1 MQPWIGIVL
10 IAMIAFGAMSAG
22 KIINKISSLI
32 PRMGQSI
39 EGGIDAAASIGV
51 NIDEVN
57 SFAADVVDVFDDSV
71 MEVEVE
77 VEDELI
83 EGGMSGDGLIFYCN
97 DGGRIPIRYMND
109 GDCDCHR
116 VPARSTTACSPSNHQ
131 PGVRPA
137 EP

>member
-83 EGGMSGDGLIFYCN
+83 EGGISVDGLIFYCN
-97 DGGRIPIRYMND
+97 DGGRIPIRYRND
-109 GDCDCHR
+109 GDCDCPDCEDEDDSESEYR
-116 VPARSTTACSPSNHQ
+116 
-131 PGVRPA
+131 G
-137 EP
+137 

>member
-97 DGGRIPIRYMND
+97 DGGRIGCSLWYISR
-109 GDCDCHR
+109 GD
-116 VPARSTTACSPSNHQ
+116 VA
-131 PGVRPA
+131 
-137 EP
+137 